1 MSAWPEGV
9 PHNKVEINAD
19 TRGLTNA
26 VNDIRAALMFDTHP
40 DLQEPGRGEEQ
51 PEPGSST

>member
-1 MSAWPEGV
+1 MSHEPDTSR
-9 PHNKVEINAD
+9 PRKVGITAD

-26 VNDIRAALMFDTHP
+26 VRDVQAALMFDTHP
-40 DLQEPGRGEEQ
+40 DLREPGFGEEQ